1 MGTLLIW
8 KLFILR
14 GSTGKRRHPGCGG
27 PGTAG
32 LTGSLCPLA
41 RPYAGASPCRHS
53 LAGMNYQTWPRT
65 RVDEP
70 VIIFK
75 FAIIDLGKS
84 CGDKDELICKF
95 IGEINP
101 AVIEKPALLCRGGR
115 RGVPSSVPGR
125 AQGPLAPFSPPE
137 LLTRL

>member
-14 GSTGKRRHPGCGG
+14 GSTGKRRQLGCGE
-27 PGTAG
+27 PGTTG
-32 LTGSLCPLA
+32 PTGSLCPLA
-41 RPYAGASPCRHS
+41 LPYAGASPRRHS

-65 RVDEP
+65 RGDEP

-75 FAIIDLGKS
+75 FGIIDLGKS
-84 CGDKDELICKF
+84 CCDKDELICKF
-95 IGEINP
+95 IAKINP

-115 RGVPSSVPGR
+115 RGVPSLVPGR